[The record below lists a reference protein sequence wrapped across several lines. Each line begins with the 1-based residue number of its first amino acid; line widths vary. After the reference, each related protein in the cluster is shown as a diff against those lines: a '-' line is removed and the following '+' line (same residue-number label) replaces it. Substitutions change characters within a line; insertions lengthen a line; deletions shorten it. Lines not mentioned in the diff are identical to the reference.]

1 MPSKRG
7 EARAGF
13 GYAAAAIV
21 PDARRIRTMT
31 HPAGAFDR
39 QTLVLTACVWAVHL
53 FVNGAFFSF
62 FVGSHHGWDVQ
73 LARAIC
79 SILAAC
85 LCLLA
90 HLLLRWRREAT
101 FGFLMAVLLST
112 IPLAIAQTWLGAL
125 VFREVAGIGDPWPAT
140 ADLAMDYLGYQWV
153 FLAWAALYVGLSHAL
168 DVRAREAR
176 LAEAERLA
184 QQAQLTAL
192 RLQINPHFLFN
203 TLNTVAGLVALG
215 RREDSEA
222 TLQNLSQFLRYTLAA
237 APAGF
242 ATVTD
247 EVGMLQRYLRI
258 EQMRFPDRLRVRYRV
273 DPGSAAALLPSFAL
287 LPLVEN
293 AIKHGLG
300 ESEEGIAIEI
310 GAARD
315 GDRLVAWVE
324 NDADATRAPRE
335 GFGIGLEN
343 VRQRLAVMFG
353 NEAGLESHPV
363 ERGWRAGLSL
373 PWMEAA

>member
-1 MPSKRG
+1 
-7 EARAGF
+7 
-13 GYAAAAIV
+13 
-21 PDARRIRTMT
+21 MT

-39 QTLVLTACVWAVHL
+39 QALALTACVWAAHL
-53 FVNGAFFSF
+53 FVDGAFFSV
-62 FVGSHHGWDVQ
+62 FVGSHHGWDVH

-79 SILAAC
+79 SVLAAG

-90 HLLLRWRREAT
+90 HLALRWRRKVT
-101 FGFLMAVLLST
+101 IGFLVAVLLST
-112 IPLAIAQTWLGAL
+112 IPLAVVQTWLGAL

-168 DVRAREAR
+168 EARARDAR

-184 QQAQLTAL
+184 QQAQLAAL

-215 RREDSEA
+215 RREETEA
-222 TLQNLSQFLRYTLAA
+222 MLQNLSQFLRYTLAV

-258 EQMRFPDRLRVRYRV
+258 EQMRFSDRLQVRYRV
-273 DPGSAAALLPSFAL
+273 APDSAGAMLPSFAL

-293 AIKHGLG
+293 AVKHGLG
-300 ESEEGIAIEI
+300 ESEDGIAIEI
-310 GAARD
+310 GASRE
-315 GDRLVAWVE
+315 GDRLRVWVE
-324 NDADATRAPRE
+324 NASNGADGARAPRD
-335 GFGIGLEN
+335 GLGIGLEN
-343 VRQRLAVMFG
+343 VRRRLAVMFG
-353 NEAGLESHPV
+353 SEAALEACPV
-363 ERGWRAGLSL
+363 ERGWRASLSL
-373 PWMEAA
+373 PWMEAT

>member
-1 MPSKRG
+1 
-7 EARAGF
+7 
-13 GYAAAAIV
+13 
-21 PDARRIRTMT
+21 MT
-31 HPAGAFDR
+31 HFAGAFDR
-39 QTLVLTACVWAVHL
+39 QTLALTACVWAMH
-53 FVNGAFFSF
+53 FFFNGALFTLFI
-62 FVGSHHGWDVQ
+62 GSHHGWDVQ

-79 SILAAC
+79 SILAAG

-90 HLLLRWRREAT
+90 HLLLRWRRQVT
-101 FGFLMAVLLST
+101 IGFLMAVLLST
-112 IPLAIAQTWLGAL
+112 IPLALVQTWLGTL
-125 VFREVAGIGDPWPAT
+125 VFREVAGIGDPWPGT
-140 ADLAMDYLGYQWV
+140 SELALDYLGYQWV

-168 DVRAREAR
+168 EVRARDAR

-184 QQAQLTAL
+184 QQAQLAAL

-215 RREDSEA
+215 RKEETEV

-237 APAGF
+237 TPAGF

-258 EQMRFPDRLRVRYRV
+258 EQVRFSDRLQVRYEV
-273 DPGSAAALLPSFAL
+273 DPGSAGAMLPSFAL

-300 ESEEGIAIEI
+300 NSEDGIAIEI
-310 GAARD
+310 GARRD
-315 GDRLVAWVE
+315 GDSLVLWVE
-324 NDADATRAPRE
+324 NDADAVRIPRE

-343 VRQRLAVMFG
+343 VRRRLTALFG
-353 NEAGLESHPV
+353 NEAMLQAHPI
-363 ERGWRAGLSL
+363 ERGWRASLSL

>member
-1 MPSKRG
+1 
-7 EARAGF
+7 
-13 GYAAAAIV
+13 
-21 PDARRIRTMT
+21 MT
-31 HPAGAFDR
+31 HFAGAFDR
-39 QTLVLTACVWAVHL
+39 QTLALAACVWAIH
-53 FVNGAFFSF
+53 FFFNGALFTLFI
-62 FVGSHHGWDVQ
+62 GSHHGWNVQ

-79 SILAAC
+79 SILAAS

-90 HLLLRWRREAT
+90 HLLLRWRRQVT
-101 FGFLMAVLLST
+101 IGFLMAVLLST
-112 IPLAIAQTWLGAL
+112 IPLALVQTGLGTL
-125 VFREVAGIGDPWPAT
+125 VFREVAGVGDPWPGT
-140 ADLAMDYLGYQWV
+140 SELALDYLGYQWV

-168 DVRAREAR
+168 EVRARDAR

-184 QQAQLTAL
+184 QQAQLAAL

-215 RREDSEA
+215 RKEETEV

-237 APAGF
+237 TPAGF

-258 EQMRFPDRLRVRYRV
+258 EQVRFSDRLQVRYEV
-273 DPGSAAALLPSFAL
+273 DPGSAGAMLPSFAL

-300 ESEEGIAIEI
+300 NSEDGIAIEI
-310 GAARD
+310 GAHRD
-315 GDRLVAWVE
+315 GDSLVLWVE
-324 NDADATRAPRE
+324 NDADAGRVPRE

-343 VRQRLAVMFG
+343 VRRRLAALFG
-353 NEAGLESHPV
+353 NEAMLQAHPI
-363 ERGWRAGLSL
+363 ERGWRASLSL